1 MKNMSRRL
9 AQELGTLLNSDDN
22 DIEIYSYSMEIL
34 ILLLA
39 TMVCVTFLALLLGS
53 VRTTFAFLAVFAVFR
68 CFGGGAHLS
77 SGKRCV
83 FVSTVMLVAFGYLG
97 CILVPTQQILFILLT
112 VTILAGQYTI
122 MKWVPA
128 GTAKHQ
134 ITDNKL
140 RFIQKINMSVS
151 LLIYTAVTFLLI
163 TAGILTFAFSLTLGA
178 IISLLLITPLGYGI
192 ITVIDNAF
200 DILIKKEVSNNV

>member
-9 AQELGTLLNSDDN
+9 AQELGTLLNSDEN
-22 DIEIYSYSMEIL
+22 DIETYSYSLEIL

-39 TMVCVTFLALLLGS
+39 TMACVTLLALLLGS
-53 VRTTFAFLAVFAVFR
+53 VRTTYAFLAVFAAFR

-83 FVSTVMLVAFGYLG
+83 FVSTVMLVAFGYLS
-97 CILVPTQQILFILLT
+97 CTMILTQQILIILVT
-112 VTILAGQYTI
+112 VTVLAGQYTI

-134 ITDNKL
+134 ITDNRL
-140 RFIQKINMSVS
+140 RFMQKINMSVS
-151 LLIYTAVTFLLI
+151 LLIYTIITFLLI
-163 TAGILTFAFSLTLGA
+163 TAGSFTYALALTLGA
-178 IISLLLITPLGYGI
+178 ILSLLLITPLGYNI
-192 ITVIDNAF
+192 VAAIDNTF
-200 DILIKKEVSNNV
+200 DSLIKREVRNNV

>member
-39 TMVCVTFLALLLGS
+39 TMVCVSFLALLLGS

-83 FVSTVMLVAFGYLG
+83 FVSTVMLVAFGYLS
-97 CILVPTQQILFILLT
+97 CILIPTQQILIILVT
-112 VTILAGQYTI
+112 VTVLAGQYTI
-122 MKWVPA
+122 VKWVPA
-128 GTAKHQ
+128 GTDKHN

-140 RFIQKINMSVS
+140 RFMQKINMFVS
-151 LLIYTAVTFLLI
+151 LLIYTIVTFLLI
-163 TAGILTFAFSLTLGA
+163 TAGSSTFAFALTLGA
-178 IISLLLITPLGYGI
+178 ILSLLLITPLGYNI
-192 ITVIDNAF
+192 VAAIDNTF
-200 DILIKKEVSNNV
+200 DILTTRG

>member
-1 MKNMSRRL
+1 MKNTSRRL
-9 AQELGTLLNSDDN
+9 AQELGALLNSDDN

-39 TMVCVTFLALLLGS
+39 TMVCVSFLALLLGS

-83 FVSTVMLVAFGYLG
+83 FVSTVMLVAFGYLS
-97 CILVPTQQILFILLT
+97 CILIPTQQILIILVT
-112 VTILAGQYTI
+112 VTVLAGQYTI
-122 MKWVPA
+122 LKWVPA
-128 GTAKHQ
+128 GTVKHK

-140 RFIQKINMSVS
+140 RFMQKINMFVS
-151 LLIYTAVTFLLI
+151 LLIYTIVTFLLI
-163 TAGILTFAFSLTLGA
+163 TAGSFTFAFALILGA
-178 IISLLLITPLGYGI
+178 MVSLLLITPLGYNI
-192 ITVIDNAF
+192 VAAIDNTF
-200 DILIKKEVSNNV
+200 DNLV